1 MADEIYKGYRIVQS
15 PSSGFMVR
23 DLANV
28 DIGGGFATVKL
39 AKEHIDAYTAEGEPT
54 SEDSRSVWAGATGI
68 VPPETGKA

>member
-1 MADEIYKGYRIVQS
+1 
-15 PSSGFMVR
+15 MVR